1 LLQIAPEKG
10 FFVGDYTFEVD
21 LFKCGRHKS
30 MCATLKE
37 LSESGAVR
45 ERAEHWEKHTAEME
59 PEKLLGDIR
68 AIGKGRFAQRLATR
82 ISKNICPPYVK
93 EAIAYVAKRC
103 H

>member
-1 LLQIAPEKG
+1 
-10 FFVGDYTFEVD
+10 
-21 LFKCGRHKS
+21 